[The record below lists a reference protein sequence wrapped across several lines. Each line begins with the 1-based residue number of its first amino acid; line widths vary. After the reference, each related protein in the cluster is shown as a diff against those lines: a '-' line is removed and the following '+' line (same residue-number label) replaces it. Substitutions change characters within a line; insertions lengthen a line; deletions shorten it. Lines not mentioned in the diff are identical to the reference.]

1 MTQVIPLINV
11 PYQVFSVTLA
21 NQRCKITLYQKA
33 EGLFLDLAVGT
44 TQIVTSM
51 ICRDRVKLL
60 RYPYL
65 GFIGNL
71 AFIDT
76 QGTNDPEYTGF
87 GSRYKLSYLP

>member
-1 MTQVIPLINV
+1 MTQVIPLAKV
-11 PYQVFSVTLA
+11 PYQTFSITLA
-21 NQRCKITLYQKA
+21 GQRCRIALYQKA
-33 EGLFLDLAVGT
+33 EGLFLDFSTGQ
-44 TQIVTSM
+44 TQIVTAM

-76 QGTNDPEYTGF
+76 QGTSDPDYKSF
-87 GSRYKLSYLP
+87 GSRYVLSYLP